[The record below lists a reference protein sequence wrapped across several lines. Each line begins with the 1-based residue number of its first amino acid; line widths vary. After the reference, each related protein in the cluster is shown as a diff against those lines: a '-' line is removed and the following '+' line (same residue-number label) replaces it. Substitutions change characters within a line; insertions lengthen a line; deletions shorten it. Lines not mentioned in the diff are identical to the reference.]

1 MRSFLALT
9 AVIAIAVTAIGC
21 GEDDDGGSGGEVRA
35 VATTTQ
41 AADLLASVGG
51 QRLDVRSLLTPASD
65 PHEYEP
71 RPSDARA
78 VAEAALVVRSGG
90 DLDGW
95 LGSVVDNAGGSA
107 ELLTLID
114 HVETREGGHHDEHEG
129 EGEEEHAAEEE
140 GASADADPHWWQDPR
155 NAVRA
160 VAAIRDALTEADPDG
175 AEEYRRNAAT
185 YTRQIERL
193 DGDIAACMAA
203 IPADQRKLVTTH
215 DAYGYFAARYDIEV
229 IGAVIPSLSSQARPS
244 AGDTADLVRL
254 IRDEGVA
261 TIFPESA
268 LNPRLE
274 RAIAREAGAE
284 VGDALYADALGPKG
298 SAGETY
304 LGALAHD
311 ADALALGFTGGERD
325 CGS

>member
-1 MRSFLALT
+1 MWTSLALT
-9 AVIAIAVTAIGC
+9 AVIAIALTAAGC
-21 GEDDDGGSGGEVRA
+21 GDDDGRPSGGELRT

-41 AADLLASVGG
+41 AADLLANVGG
-51 QRLDVRSLLTPASD
+51 ERLDVHALLTAASD

-90 DLDGW
+90 DLDEW
-95 LGSVVDNAGGSA
+95 LGDVVDNAGGDA
-107 ELLTLID
+107 EVLTLID
-114 HVETREGGHHDEHEG
+114 HVDAREGGHEDEH
-129 EGEEEHAAEEE
+129 GEEEHAEE
-140 GASADADPHWWQDPR
+140 GEHPSADADPHWWQDPR

-160 VAAIRDALTEADPDG
+160 VDAIRDALMEADPDG
-175 AEEYRRNAAT
+175 AEEYRRNAAA
-185 YTRQIERL
+185 YTRRIEQL
-193 DGDIAACMAA
+193 DRDITACMAA
-203 IPADQRKLVTTH
+203 IPAEQRKLVTTH

-229 IGAVIPSLSSQARPS
+229 IGAVIPSLSSQGRPS
-244 AGDTADLVRL
+244 AGDTADLVRQ

-261 TIFPESA
+261 TVFPESA

-284 VGDALYADALGPKG
+284 VGDALYADSLGREG
-298 SAGETY
+298 SEGGTY

-311 ADALALGFTGGERD
+311 ADALARGFGGGERG
-325 CGS
+325 CGL